1 MNKESKSWVE
11 GGNKQGKR
19 NKDTQKEN
27 KIIIL
32 KTKTTASVTSPV

>member
-27 KIIIL
+27 KIIL